1 LIVSLRRLSFLYSGW
16 QNNDMI
22 AFKILLADDNEEF
35 RASLAEYLD
44 QQSGVAVVGQVGD
57 GRAAIYATHSLR
69 PDLVLMDISM
79 PGMSG
84 LEAARQIK
92 GFAPST
98 KIVFVT
104 IHEDKT
110 YQALAEVLGVD
121 GFVCKSSVKQDL
133 PKVLARVLGDGPNSL
148 NSMKEHAG

>member
-1 LIVSLRRLSFLYSGW
+1 MD
-16 QNNDMI
+16 Q
-22 AFKILLADDNEEF
+22 FKILLADDNEDF
-35 RASLAEYLD
+35 RASLAEYLN
-44 QQSGVAVVGQVGD
+44 QQFDVAVVGQVGN
-57 GRAAIYATHSLR
+57 GMEAIYSTHAMH

-84 LEAARQIK
+84 LEAAREIK
-92 GFAPST
+92 AFSPAT
-98 KIVFVT
+98 KVVFVT

-133 PKVLARVLGDGPNSL
+133 PNVLARLRGNGSNQQNSL
-148 NSMKEHAG
+148 REQAG

>member
-1 LIVSLRRLSFLYSGW
+1 MEA
-16 QNNDMI
+16 NNIMVP
-22 AFKILLADDNEEF
+22 FKILLADDNEEF
-35 RASLAEYLD
+35 RASLAEYLS
-44 QQSGVAVVGQVGD
+44 QQAGVAVVGQVGD
-57 GRAAIYATHSLR
+57 GRSAVFSAHSLR
-69 PDLVLMDISM
+69 PDLILMDISM

-92 GFAPST
+92 VFSPGT

-121 GFVCKSSVKQDL
+121 GFVCKSSVKHDL
-133 PKVLARVLGDGPNSL
+133 PKVLARMLGNGSSQSNSL
-148 NSMKEHAG
+148 KEQTT

>member
-1 LIVSLRRLSFLYSGW
+1 MDPL
-16 QNNDMI
+16 
-22 AFKILLADDNEEF
+22 KILLADDNEEF
-35 RASLAEYLD
+35 RASLADYLN
-44 QQSGVAVVGQVGD
+44 QQTGVAVVGQVGD
-57 GRAAIYATHSLR
+57 GMGAIYSTHTLR
-69 PDLVLMDISM
+69 PDLILMDITM

-92 GFAPST
+92 VFAPST

-121 GFVCKSSVKQDL
+121 GSVCKSSVNKDL
-133 PKVLARVLGDGPNSL
+133 P
-148 NSMKEHAG
+148 